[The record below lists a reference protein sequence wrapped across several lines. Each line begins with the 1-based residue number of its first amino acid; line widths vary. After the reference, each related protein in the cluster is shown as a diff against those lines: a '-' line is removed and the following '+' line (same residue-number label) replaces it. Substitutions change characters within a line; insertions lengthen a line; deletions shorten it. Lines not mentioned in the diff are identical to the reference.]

1 MPRTGILI
9 SYNPAL
15 LIHAIFLFVKISFFF
30 VLANRYD
37 TSYQY
42 DNINFKP
49 PTPKI
54 IRFSFISL
62 SLSTCSSVA
71 TIPLEI
77 FFIKQ

>member
-42 DNINFKP
+42 GTINIKP

-54 IRFSFISL
+54 IK
-62 SLSTCSSVA
+62 
-71 TIPLEI
+71 I
-77 FFIKQ
+77 FFYFPQSFHLQFSCHDTVRNFL